1 MSLLRLAH
9 RARVTQPW
17 AVLAAA
23 VRGARHEKNG
33 QPCQDAV
40 AWRLTRDGTLLAA
53 VADGAGS
60 ARLSELGAETAARTV
75 LEHLEAAPELATFG
89 QDVPAAQARLWA
101 AFRAARDALSRVAE
115 QRQAQP
121 AELATTLL
129 VCVATHQR
137 LWAAQVGDGAV
148 VHATGDGSWRALTR
162 PAAGEYL
169 NETVFLTSATALE
182 QLQVVSWAGAA
193 PALALFSDGLQRLAL
208 KMPEAVPHAPFFQP
222 LFAWFRR
229 AGDTPAAREQLVAWL
244 RSPRVTERTE
254 DDLTLLL
261 ARRRD

>member
-1 MSLLRLAH
+1 MSLIRLAQ
-9 RARVTQPW
+9 RALATRPW

-23 VRGARHEKNG
+23 VRGTSHEKNG

-40 AWRLTRDGTLLAA
+40 AWRLNREGTLLAA

-60 ARLSELGAETAARTV
+60 ARLGEVGSETATRAV
-75 LEHLEAAPELATFG
+75 LDHLEAAPELPAFG
-89 QDVPAAQARLWA
+89 QDPPAAQARLRA
-101 AFRAARDALSRVAE
+101 AFQAARDALSAE
-115 QRQAQP
+115 ADRRQARA

-129 VCVATHQR
+129 VCVAGRGQV
-137 LWAAQVGDGAV
+137 WAAQVGDGAV
-148 VHATGDGSWRALTR
+148 VLAGEDGTWRALTR

-182 QLQVVSWAGAA
+182 QLQVVAWNGTAR
-193 PALALFSDGLQRLAL
+193 ALALFSDGLQRLAL
-208 KMPEAVPHAPFFQP
+208 KLPEATPHAPFFQP
-222 LFAWFRR
+222 LFEWFGR
-229 AGDTPAAREQLVAWL
+229 AGDAPAAREQLEAWL